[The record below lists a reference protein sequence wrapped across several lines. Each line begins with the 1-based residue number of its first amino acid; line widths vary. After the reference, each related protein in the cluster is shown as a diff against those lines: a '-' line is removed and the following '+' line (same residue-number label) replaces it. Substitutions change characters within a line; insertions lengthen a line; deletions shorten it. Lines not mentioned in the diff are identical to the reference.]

1 MSPSIRRLATALLKA
16 LSVTGKWLRAS
27 EVGHK
32 VRVAGKG
39 LQKNVLEPEFLDS
52 LADVTVFRGG

>member
-1 MSPSIRRLATALLKA
+1 MNPSIRRLATALLKA
-16 LSVTGKWLRAS
+16 LTVAGKWLHTR

-32 VRVAGKG
+32 VRVAGNG

-52 LADVTVFRGG
+52 LADVPVFRGG